1 MRNGIPKQDR
11 IFNLDSNPFIGA
23 KSDHDPQSRWI
34 AFVSRLAEGVSES
47 RELRLRL
54 RLDGKR

>member
-1 MRNGIPKQDR
+1 MIIGQIKSLLAFRRASLGGGNIS
-11 IFNLDSNPFIGA
+11 DSYYLV
-23 KSDHDPQSRWI
+23 
-34 AFVSRLAEGVSES
+34 VSRLAEGVSES